1 MCAYSHSAD
10 DGKNAK
16 EALLELPDFLLDDF
30 EDDIIDEYR
39 KCLQSNESSIQKDLF

>member
-39 KCLQSNESSIQKDLF
+39 KCLQSNEFSLQKDLF